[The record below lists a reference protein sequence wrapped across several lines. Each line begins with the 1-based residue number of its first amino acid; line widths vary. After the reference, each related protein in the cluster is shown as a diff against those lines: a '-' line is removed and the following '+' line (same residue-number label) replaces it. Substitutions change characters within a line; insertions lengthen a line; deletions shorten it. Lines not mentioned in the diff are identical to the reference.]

1 MRQVG
6 RDAGTGSPLAADPG
20 RHVKGELLDL
30 ADLLETSPSSVWDAA
45 SLCDGWRT
53 REVVAHMTM
62 PARYSDD
69 QFMAKLSEAGGDFT
83 RLSDE
88 LATADGARPIPELVA
103 GLRSDTLHSWR
114 PPGGRE
120 EDALTHCVIHGLD
133 VTEAIGIDRTVPPER
148 IRTVL
153 RTVAP
158 LDRPNLFG
166 TDLVGLEL
174 RADDLDWTFG
184 SGEELNGPAQVLAL
198 VVCGRRVPP
207 GRLRGSSA
215 ARFTR

>member
-6 RDAGTGSPLAADPG
+6 RDAHTGSPLAADPG
-20 RHVKGELLDL
+20 RDVKGELLDL
-30 ADLLETSPSSVWDAA
+30 ADLLETSPFSVWDAA
-45 SLCDGWRT
+45 SLCEGWRT

-69 QFMAKLSEAGGDFT
+69 EFMAKLSGAGGDFT

-88 LATADGARPIPELVA
+88 LAVADGALPIPELVA

-120 EDALTHCVIHGLD
+120 VDALTHCVIHGLD
-133 VTEAIGIDRTVPPER
+133 VTEAIGIDRTVPPGR
-148 IRTVL
+148 IGTVL
-153 RTVAP
+153 RSVAP
-158 LDRPNLFG
+158 LDRPNPFG
-166 TDLVGLEL
+166 TDLLRLQL

-184 SGEELNGPAQVLAL
+184 SGEELDGPAQVLAL
-198 VVCGRRVPP
+198 VVCGRKVPP

>member
-1 MRQVG
+1 M
-6 RDAGTGSPLAADPG
+6 
-20 RHVKGELLDL
+20 
-30 ADLLETSPSSVWDAA
+30 
-45 SLCDGWRT
+45 
-53 REVVAHMTM
+53 
-62 PARYSDD
+62 
-69 QFMAKLSEAGGDFT
+69 
-83 RLSDE
+83 
-88 LATADGARPIPELVA
+88 
-103 GLRSDTLHSWR
+103 
-114 PPGGRE
+114 
-120 EDALTHCVIHGLD
+120 
-133 VTEAIGIDRTVPPER
+133 
-148 IRTVL
+148 L